1 MIDYTYKD
9 LFMDDSTSKQL
20 IIEFDN
26 TVITNDDLF
35 NQTMTLEESLCSE
48 DELRFGSCESSVLK
62 FKVANIVEPMINK
75 WLSVKMV
82 LNNHTV
88 EPFVIGRYKVAED
101 KLTAD
106 RQWRE
111 ITAYDAMYDIINA
124 DSSEIAA
131 WYNSVFPD
139 SNQSI
144 PLEQFRNSF
153 MFLFN
158 LEQVVPKGGLVNDRI
173 NIGKTIQP
181 EQISGKD
188 IITAIC
194 EINGCFGHIG
204 RDGKI
209 HYIYLPQAI
218 QGLYPANNLFL
229 DHAPDYL
236 PYQQRTGHLY
246 PQDPKSTRI
255 GADGT
260 WISCNY
266 EDYLCKTIDK
276 LQIRQEEND
285 IGAIVGRTGDNC
297 YIIEDNFLVYGK
309 GNDEL
314 HEIANRIFN
323 KITDVVY
330 RPFNADVKGNPCFE
344 VGDPI
349 RITTKYELIESCILQ
364 RTLKGIQALRD
375 NYVSDGVET
384 YSEQVN
390 GVHKSIIQL
399 KGKTNVITRTVEENR
414 QEMLDIE
421 AGLSFTIVETAK
433 GLQADIEAEKQRA
446 EGEESKLSTKIELTA
461 EGLKADITKETE
473 RAEGEEEKLSNSIK
487 VTAEGLQANID
498 KEVKRAEGVEESLSN
513 SIEITVKKLE
523 AQINEKVQYY
533 DTKSYQIDYRYFKEP
548 DIEPEIGKYWLDT
561 SNGNLYIGAIVP
573 SKWNYLGK
581 FHSNVYVTG
590 DLAGQHRWFFV
601 GEGTTIYRKY
611 GNKPGYNMAKNGG
624 FNEIPPGDDNFPINS
639 WWMDIHP
646 ISTNEIT
653 LEQYLNDLEVSN
665 TDDYMDLYE
674 KVGNLHKEWK
684 FVETLEKKTLS
695 DLGSSY
701 TQIAGSIVL
710 KANSAGD
717 IVSVALTADPSTG
730 TVFKVKADNITLTAE
745 EVINLLSNGDINLT
759 GKNIKITSTNFK
771 VDKNGNMTANNAKF
785 NNVECKNI
793 TAFSIDSDSLDALKE
808 FSTAVNDSESM
819 RLAKQAIAA
828 AQAAAA
834 AAAQAAEQAQS
845 AANVAN
851 TTVDNLVNKV
861 IPDINNAIQ
870 NVSNRVTALGG

>member
-1 MIDYTYKD
+1 MFITIDYEYANLFLKD
-9 LFMDDSTSKQL
+9 KADKEL
-20 IIEFDN
+20 IIAS
-26 TVITNDDLF
+26 DDGLINIGGEELHQQQF
-35 NQTMTLEESLCSE
+35 ELSESLCSE
-48 DELRFGSCESSVLK
+48 NELRFGSCETSMIK
-62 FKVANIVEPMINK
+62 FTVNNVFADMTGK
-75 WLSVKMV
+75 WITVKMII
-82 LNNHTV
+82 
-88 EPFVIGRYKVAED
+88 EGRADKPFQIGRYKVFSDTA
-101 KLTAD
+101 TAD
-106 RQWRE
+106 RTKRDV
-111 ITAYDAMYDIINA
+111 IAYDVMYDIINA
-124 DSSEIAA
+124 DMAA

-139 SNQSI
+139 SSQSI

-153 MFLFN
+153 MFFFN
-158 LEQVVPKGGLVNDRI
+158 LEQVLPEGGLINDRI

-204 RDGKI
+204 RDGKF
-209 HYIYLPQAI
+209 HYIYLSQAI
-218 QGLYPANNLFL
+218 QGLYPANDLYP

-236 PYQQRTGHLY
+236 PWQQRTENLY
-246 PQDPKSTRI
+246 PQDPKSTRV

-260 WISCNY
+260 YIECKC
-266 EDYLCKTIDK
+266 EKYLCKTIDK
-276 LQIRQEEND
+276 LQVRQEEND

-297 YIIEDNFLVYGK
+297 YVIEDNFLVYGK

-344 VGDPI
+344 VGDPV
-349 RITTKYELIESCILQ
+349 RITTKYELIESYILQ

-399 KGKTNVITRTVEENR
+399 KGKTNTITRTVEENR
-414 QEMLDIE
+414 LEMLDIE

-433 GLQADIEAEKQRA
+433 GLQANIEAEKQRA
-446 EGEESKLSTKIELTA
+446 EGEESKLSTQIELTA

-487 VTAEGLQANID
+487 VTAKGLQANID
-498 KEVKRAEGVEESLSN
+498 AETKRAEGVEESLSS
-513 SIEITVKKLE
+513 SIEITAKKLE
-523 AQINEKVQYY
+523 AEINEKVQYY
-533 DTKSYQIDYRYFKEP
+533 DTKNYQIDYRYFKEP

-601 GEGTTIYRKY
+601 GDGTTIYRKY

-624 FNEIPPGDDNFPINS
+624 FNETPPEDDNFPLNS

-653 LEQYLNDLEVSN
+653 LEQYLNNLEVSN

-674 KVGNLHKEWK
+674 KAGNLHKEWK
-684 FVETLEKKTLS
+684 FVETLQKKTLS

-710 KANSAGD
+710 KVNSNGD
-717 IVSVALTADPSTG
+717 IAQVALTADPETG
-730 TVFKVKADNITLTAE
+730 TIFKVKADNITLTAE
-745 EVINLLSNGDINLT
+745 EIINLMSNGDLNL
-759 GKNIKITSTNFK
+759 GAKNLKITSDNFNLTPK
-771 VDKNGNMTANNAKF
+771 GNLTANNAKF

-793 TAFSIDSDSLDALKE
+793 KAFSIDSDSLEALKE
-808 FSTAVNDSESM
+808 FSTAVDDSESM
-819 RLAKQAIAA
+819 RLAQQAIST
-828 AQAAAA
+828 
-834 AAAQAAEQAQS
+834 AQS
-845 AANVAN
+845 AASAAQSAASTAN
-851 TTVDNLVNKV
+851 TTANNLRDTI
-861 IPDINNAIQ
+861 IPDILATMEQLNARI
-870 NVSNRVTALGG
+870 VALENK

>member
-1 MIDYTYKD
+1 MIDYTYFD
-9 LFMDDSTSKQL
+9 LFQQDSVDKQL
-20 IIEFDN
+20 IIQFDN
-26 TVITNDDLF
+26 TIITNEDLF
-35 NQTMTLEESLCSE
+35 NQSLILEESLCSE
-48 DELRFGSCESSVLK
+48 EELRFGSCEASVLK
-62 FKVANIVEPMINK
+62 FKVANIVAPMINK

-82 LNNHTV
+82 LNNHAE
-88 EPFVIGRYKVAED
+88 EPFIIGRYKVAED

-106 RQWRE
+106 KQWRE

-124 DSSEIAA
+124 DMAA
-131 WYNSVFPD
+131 WYNAVFPD
-139 SNQSI
+139 SSQSI

-153 MFLFN
+153 MFFFN
-158 LEQVVPKGGLVNDRI
+158 LEQVVPKGGLVNDTI
-173 NIGKTIQP
+173 NIEKTIQP

-204 RDGKI
+204 RDGKF

-218 QGLYPANNLFL
+218 QGLYPANNLYP

-236 PYQQRTGHLY
+236 PWQQRTGHLY

-260 WISCNY
+260 YIECKY

-344 VGDPI
+344 VGDPV
-349 RITTKYELIESCILQ
+349 RITTKYELIESYILQ

-384 YSEQVN
+384 YSEHVN

-399 KGKTNVITRTVEENR
+399 KGKTNTITRTVEENR

-433 GLQADIEAEKQRA
+433 GLQANIEAEKQRA
-446 EGEESKLSTKIELTA
+446 EG
-461 EGLKADITKETE
+461 
-473 RAEGEEEKLSNSIK
+473 
-487 VTAEGLQANID
+487 
-498 KEVKRAEGVEESLSN
+498 VEESLSS
-513 SIEITVKKLE
+513 SIKITAKKLE
-523 AQINEKVQYY
+523 AEINEKVQYY
-533 DTKSYQIDYRYFKEP
+533 DTKNYQIDYRYFKEP

-601 GEGTTIYRKY
+601 GDGTTIYRKY

-624 FNEIPPGDDNFPINS
+624 FNETPPEDDNFPLNS

-684 FVETLEKKTLS
+684 FVETLQKKTLS

-710 KANSAGD
+710 KVNSNGD
-717 IVSVALTADPSTG
+717 IAQVALTADPETG
-730 TVFKVKADNITLTAE
+730 TIFKVKADNITLTAE
-745 EVINLLSNGDINLT
+745 EIINLMSNGDLNL
-759 GKNIKITSTNFK
+759 GAKNLKITSDNFNLTPK
-771 VDKNGNMTANNAKF
+771 GNLTANNAKF
-785 NNVECKNI
+785 NNVKCKNI
-793 TAFSIDSDSLDALKE
+793 KAFSIDSDSLEALKE
-808 FSTAVNDSESM
+808 FSTAVDDSESM
-819 RLAKQAIAA
+819 RLAQQAIST
-828 AQAAAA
+828 
-834 AAAQAAEQAQS
+834 AQS
-845 AANVAN
+845 AASAAQSAASTAN
-851 TTVDNLVNKV
+851 TTANNLRDTI
-861 IPDINNAIQ
+861 IPDILAAMEQLNARI
-870 NVSNRVTALGG
+870 VALESK

>member
-1 MIDYTYKD
+1 
-9 LFMDDSTSKQL
+9 MDDSTSKQL

-26 TVITNDDLF
+26 TIITNEDLF
-35 NQTMTLEESLCSE
+35 NQSLILEESLCSE
-48 DELRFGSCESSVLK
+48 EELRFGSCEASVLK
-62 FKVANIVEPMINK
+62 FKVANIVAPMINK

-82 LNNHTV
+82 LNNHAE
-88 EPFVIGRYKVAED
+88 EPFIIGRYKVAED

-106 RQWRE
+106 KQWRE

-124 DSSEIAA
+124 DMAA

-139 SNQSI
+139 SSQSI

-153 MFLFN
+153 MFFFN

-173 NIGKTIQP
+173 NIEKTIQP

-204 RDGKI
+204 RDGKF

-218 QGLYPANNLFL
+218 QGLYPANDLYP

-236 PYQQRTGHLY
+236 PWQQRTGHLY

-260 WISCNY
+260 YIECKY

-276 LQIRQEEND
+276 LQVRQEEND

-297 YIIEDNFLVYGK
+297 YVIEDNFLVYGK

-344 VGDPI
+344 VGDPV
-349 RITTKYELIESCILQ
+349 RITTKYELIESYILQ

-399 KGKTNVITRTVEENR
+399 KGKTNTITRTVEENR
-414 QEMLDIE
+414 LEMLDIE

-433 GLQADIEAEKQRA
+433 GLQANIEAEKQRA
-446 EGEESKLSTKIELTA
+446 EGEETKLSTQIELTA
-461 EGLKADITKETE
+461 EGLKADIKAEQQ
-473 RAEGEEEKLSNSIK
+473 RAEGEEAKLSNSIK

-498 KEVKRAEGVEESLSN
+498 KEVIRAGKAEEQLSTDLRLTATGLQLN
-513 SIEITVKKLE
+513 IDAETRRAGEAETKLG
-523 AQINEKVQYY
+523 
-533 DTKSYQIDYRYFKEP
+533 T
-548 DIEPEIGKYWLDT
+548 DIK
-561 SNGNLYIGAIVP
+561 A
-573 SKWNYLGK
+573 
-581 FHSNVYVTG
+581 
-590 DLAGQHRWFFV
+590 LAG
-601 GEGTTIYRKY
+601 K
-611 GNKPGYNMAKNGG
+611 
-624 FNEIPPGDDNFPINS
+624 
-639 WWMDIHP
+639 
-646 ISTNEIT
+646 
-653 LEQYLNDLEVSN
+653 
-665 TDDYMDLYE
+665 
-674 KVGNLHKEWK
+674 
-684 FVETLEKKTLS
+684 
-695 DLGSSY
+695 
-701 TQIAGSIVL
+701 IVL
-710 KANSAGD
+710 KVNANGEM
-717 IVSVALTADPSTG
+717 ALVELSADPENG
-730 TVFKVKADNITLTAE
+730 TAFKVKAKNISLTAA
-745 EVINLLSNGDINLT
+745 EVINLMSNGDINLT
-759 GKNIKITSTNFK
+759 GKNIKISSTNFK
-771 VDKNGNMTANNAKF
+771 VDKDGNVT
-785 NNVECKNI
+785 CRNI
-793 TAFSIDSDSLDALKE
+793 KCENIKAFSISTEAKGDFNSEVSDSEA
-808 FSTAVNDSESM
+808 M
-819 RLAKQAIAA
+819 RLAREAIAA
-828 AQAAAA
+828 AQAAAD
-834 AAAQAAEQAQS
+834 AAAQAAAQAQS

-851 TTVDNLVNKV
+851 TTVNNLVNTV
-861 IPDINNAIQ
+861 IPDINSAIQ

>member
-1 MIDYTYKD
+1 MIDYTYNN

-26 TVITNDDLF
+26 TIITNEDLF
-35 NQTMTLEESLCSE
+35 NQSLILEESLCSE
-48 DELRFGSCESSVLK
+48 EELRFGSCEASVLK
-62 FKVANIVEPMINK
+62 FKVANIVAPMINK

-82 LNNHTV
+82 LNNHAE
-88 EPFVIGRYKVAED
+88 EPFIIGRYKVAED

-106 RQWRE
+106 KQWRE

-124 DSSEIAA
+124 DMAA

-139 SNQSI
+139 SSQSI

-153 MFLFN
+153 MFFFN

-173 NIGKTIQP
+173 NIEKTIQP

-204 RDGKI
+204 RDGKF

-218 QGLYPANNLFL
+218 QGLYPANDLYP

-236 PYQQRTGHLY
+236 PWQQRTGHLY

-260 WISCNY
+260 YIECKY

-276 LQIRQEEND
+276 LQVRQEEND

-297 YIIEDNFLVYGK
+297 YVIEDNFLVYGK

-344 VGDPI
+344 VGDPV
-349 RITTKYELIESCILQ
+349 RITTKYELIESYILQ

-399 KGKTNVITRTVEENR
+399 KGKTNTITRTVEENR
-414 QEMLDIE
+414 LEMLDIE

-433 GLQADIEAEKQRA
+433 GLQANIEAEKQRA
-446 EGEESKLSTKIELTA
+446 EGEETKLSTQIELTA
-461 EGLKADITKETE
+461 EGLKADIKAEQQ
-473 RAEGEEEKLSNSIK
+473 RAEGEEAKLSNSIK

-498 KEVKRAEGVEESLSN
+498 KEVIRAGKAEEQLSTDLRLTATGLQLN
-513 SIEITVKKLE
+513 IDAETRRAGEAETKLG
-523 AQINEKVQYY
+523 
-533 DTKSYQIDYRYFKEP
+533 T
-548 DIEPEIGKYWLDT
+548 DIK
-561 SNGNLYIGAIVP
+561 A
-573 SKWNYLGK
+573 
-581 FHSNVYVTG
+581 
-590 DLAGQHRWFFV
+590 LAG
-601 GEGTTIYRKY
+601 K
-611 GNKPGYNMAKNGG
+611 
-624 FNEIPPGDDNFPINS
+624 
-639 WWMDIHP
+639 
-646 ISTNEIT
+646 
-653 LEQYLNDLEVSN
+653 
-665 TDDYMDLYE
+665 
-674 KVGNLHKEWK
+674 
-684 FVETLEKKTLS
+684 
-695 DLGSSY
+695 
-701 TQIAGSIVL
+701 IVL
-710 KANSAGD
+710 KVNANGEM
-717 IVSVALTADPSTG
+717 ALVELSADPENG
-730 TVFKVKADNITLTAE
+730 TAFKVKAKNISLTAA
-745 EVINLLSNGDINLT
+745 EVINLMSNGDINLT
-759 GKNIKITSTNFK
+759 GKNIKISSTNFK
-771 VDKNGNMTANNAKF
+771 VDKDGNVT
-785 NNVECKNI
+785 CRNI
-793 TAFSIDSDSLDALKE
+793 KCENIKAFSISTEAKGDFNSEVSDSEA
-808 FSTAVNDSESM
+808 M
-819 RLAKQAIAA
+819 RLAREAIAA
-828 AQAAAA
+828 AQAAAD
-834 AAAQAAEQAQS
+834 AAAQAAAQAQS

-851 TTVDNLVNKV
+851 TTVNNLVNTV
-861 IPDINNAIQ
+861 IPDINSAIQ

>member
-1 MIDYTYKD
+1 MN
-9 LFMDDSTSKQL
+9 DSTSKQL

-26 TVITNDDLF
+26 TVITNEDLF
-35 NQTMTLEESLCSE
+35 DQTMTLEESLCSE
-48 DELRFGSCESSVLK
+48 EELRFGACEASVLK
-62 FKVANIVEPMINK
+62 FKAANIVAPMINK

-82 LNNHTV
+82 LNNHAE
-88 EPFVIGRYKVAED
+88 EPFIIGRYKVAED

-106 RQWRE
+106 KQWRE

-124 DSSEIAA
+124 DMAA

-139 SNQSI
+139 SSQSI

-153 MFLFN
+153 MFFFN

-173 NIGKTIQP
+173 NIEKTIQP

-204 RDGKI
+204 RDGKF

-218 QGLYPANNLFL
+218 QGLYPANDLYP

-236 PYQQRTGHLY
+236 PWQQRTGHLY

-260 WISCNY
+260 YIECKY

-276 LQIRQEEND
+276 LQVRQEEND

-297 YIIEDNFLVYGK
+297 YVIEDNFLVYGK

-344 VGDPI
+344 VGDPV
-349 RITTKYELIESCILQ
+349 RITTKYELIESYILQ

-399 KGKTNVITRTVEENR
+399 KGKTNTITRTVEENR
-414 QEMLDIE
+414 LEMLDIE

-433 GLQADIEAEKQRA
+433 GLQANIDAEKQRA
-446 EGEESKLSTKIELTA
+446 EGEETKLSTKIELTA

-498 KEVKRAEGVEESLSN
+498 AETKRAGDAEEQLSTDLSLTATGLQLN
-513 SIEITVKKLE
+513 IDAETKRAGE
-523 AQINEKVQYY
+523 AEKSLG
-533 DTKSYQIDYRYFKEP
+533 T
-548 DIEPEIGKYWLDT
+548 DIE
-561 SNGNLYIGAIVP
+561 A
-573 SKWNYLGK
+573 
-581 FHSNVYVTG
+581 
-590 DLAGQHRWFFV
+590 LAG
-601 GEGTTIYRKY
+601 K
-611 GNKPGYNMAKNGG
+611 
-624 FNEIPPGDDNFPINS
+624 
-639 WWMDIHP
+639 
-646 ISTNEIT
+646 
-653 LEQYLNDLEVSN
+653 
-665 TDDYMDLYE
+665 
-674 KVGNLHKEWK
+674 
-684 FVETLEKKTLS
+684 
-695 DLGSSY
+695 
-701 TQIAGSIVL
+701 IVL
-710 KANSAGD
+710 KVKANGEM
-717 IVSVALTADPSTG
+717 ALVELSADPEEG
-730 TVFKVKADNITLTAE
+730 TAFKVKAKNISLTAA

-759 GKNIKITSTNFK
+759 GKNIKISSTNFK
-771 VDKNGNMTANNAKF
+771 VDKDGNVT
-785 NNVECKNI
+785 CRNI
-793 TAFSIDSDSLDALKE
+793 KCENIKAFSISTEAKSDFNNEVSDSEA
-808 FSTAVNDSESM
+808 M
-819 RLAKQAIAA
+819 RLAREAIAA
-828 AQAAAA
+828 AQAAAD
-834 AAAQAAEQAQS
+834 AAAQAAAQAQS

-851 TTVDNLVNKV
+851 TTVNNLVNTV

>member
-1 MIDYTYKD
+1 MIDYTYNN
-9 LFMDDSTSKQL
+9 LFMNDSTSKQL

-26 TVITNDDLF
+26 TVITNEDLF
-35 NQTMTLEESLCSE
+35 DQTMTLEESLCSE
-48 DELRFGSCESSVLK
+48 EELRFGACEASVLK
-62 FKVANIVEPMINK
+62 FKAANIVAPMINK

-82 LNNHTV
+82 LNNHAE
-88 EPFVIGRYKVAED
+88 EPFIIGRYKVAED

-106 RQWRE
+106 KQWRE

-124 DSSEIAA
+124 DMAA

-139 SNQSI
+139 SSQSI

-153 MFLFN
+153 MFFFN

-173 NIGKTIQP
+173 NIEKTIQP

-204 RDGKI
+204 RDGKF

-218 QGLYPANNLFL
+218 QGLYPANDLYP

-236 PYQQRTGHLY
+236 PWQQRTGHLY

-260 WISCNY
+260 YIECKY

-276 LQIRQEEND
+276 LQVRQEEND

-297 YIIEDNFLVYGK
+297 YVIEDNFLVYGK

-344 VGDPI
+344 VGDPV
-349 RITTKYELIESCILQ
+349 RITTKYELIESYILQ

-399 KGKTNVITRTVEENR
+399 KGKTNTITRTVEENR
-414 QEMLDIE
+414 LEMLDIE

-433 GLQADIEAEKQRA
+433 GLQANIDAEKQRA
-446 EGEESKLSTKIELTA
+446 EGEETKLSTKIELTA

-498 KEVKRAEGVEESLSN
+498 AETKRAGDAEEQLSTDLSLTATGLQLN
-513 SIEITVKKLE
+513 IDAETKRAGE
-523 AQINEKVQYY
+523 AEKSLG
-533 DTKSYQIDYRYFKEP
+533 T
-548 DIEPEIGKYWLDT
+548 DIE
-561 SNGNLYIGAIVP
+561 A
-573 SKWNYLGK
+573 
-581 FHSNVYVTG
+581 
-590 DLAGQHRWFFV
+590 LAG
-601 GEGTTIYRKY
+601 K
-611 GNKPGYNMAKNGG
+611 
-624 FNEIPPGDDNFPINS
+624 
-639 WWMDIHP
+639 
-646 ISTNEIT
+646 
-653 LEQYLNDLEVSN
+653 
-665 TDDYMDLYE
+665 
-674 KVGNLHKEWK
+674 
-684 FVETLEKKTLS
+684 
-695 DLGSSY
+695 
-701 TQIAGSIVL
+701 IVL
-710 KANSAGD
+710 KVKANGEM
-717 IVSVALTADPSTG
+717 ALVELSADPEEG
-730 TVFKVKADNITLTAE
+730 TAFKVKAKNISLTAA

-759 GKNIKITSTNFK
+759 GKNIKISSTNFK
-771 VDKNGNMTANNAKF
+771 VDKDGNVT
-785 NNVECKNI
+785 CRNI
-793 TAFSIDSDSLDALKE
+793 KCENIKAFSISTEAKSDFNNEVSDSEA
-808 FSTAVNDSESM
+808 M
-819 RLAKQAIAA
+819 RLAREAIAA
-828 AQAAAA
+828 AQAAAD
-834 AAAQAAEQAQS
+834 AAAQAAAQAQS

-851 TTVDNLVNKV
+851 TTVNNLVNTV

>member
-1 MIDYTYKD
+1 MIDYTYNN
-9 LFMDDSTSKQL
+9 LFMNDSTSKQL

-26 TVITNDDLF
+26 TVITNEDLF
-35 NQTMTLEESLCSE
+35 DQTMTLEESLCSE
-48 DELRFGSCESSVLK
+48 EELRFGACEASVLK
-62 FKVANIVEPMINK
+62 FKVANIVAPMINK

-82 LNNHTV
+82 LNNHAE
-88 EPFVIGRYKVAED
+88 EPFIIGRYKVAED

-106 RQWRE
+106 KQWRE

-124 DSSEIAA
+124 DMAA

-139 SNQSI
+139 SSQSI

-153 MFLFN
+153 MFFFN
-158 LEQVVPKGGLVNDRI
+158 LEQVLPEGGLVNDRI

-188 IITAIC
+188 IITAIS

-204 RDGKI
+204 RDGKF
-209 HYIYLPQAI
+209 HYIYLPQAM
-218 QGLYPANNLFL
+218 QGLYPANDLYP

-236 PYQQRTGHLY
+236 PWQQRTGHLY

-260 WISCNY
+260 YIECKY

-344 VGDPI
+344 VGDPV
-349 RITTKYELIESCILQ
+349 RITTKYELIESYILQ

-390 GVHKSIIQL
+390 GVHKSIMQL
-399 KGKTNVITRTVEENR
+399 KGKTNTITRTVEENR
-414 QEMLDIE
+414 LEMLDIE

-433 GLQADIEAEKQRA
+433 GLQADIKAEQQRA
-446 EGEESKLSTKIELTA
+446 EGEEA
-461 EGLKADITKETE
+461 
-473 RAEGEEEKLSNSIK
+473 KLSNSIK

-498 KEVKRAEGVEESLSN
+498 KEVIRAGKAEEQLSTDLRLTATGLQLN
-513 SIEITVKKLE
+513 IDAETRRAGEAETKLG
-523 AQINEKVQYY
+523 
-533 DTKSYQIDYRYFKEP
+533 T
-548 DIEPEIGKYWLDT
+548 DIE
-561 SNGNLYIGAIVP
+561 A
-573 SKWNYLGK
+573 
-581 FHSNVYVTG
+581 
-590 DLAGQHRWFFV
+590 LAG
-601 GEGTTIYRKY
+601 K
-611 GNKPGYNMAKNGG
+611 
-624 FNEIPPGDDNFPINS
+624 
-639 WWMDIHP
+639 
-646 ISTNEIT
+646 
-653 LEQYLNDLEVSN
+653 
-665 TDDYMDLYE
+665 
-674 KVGNLHKEWK
+674 
-684 FVETLEKKTLS
+684 
-695 DLGSSY
+695 
-701 TQIAGSIVL
+701 IVL
-710 KANSAGD
+710 KVNANGEM
-717 IVSVALTADPSTG
+717 ALVELSADPKNG
-730 TVFKVKADNITLTAE
+730 TAFKVKAKNISLTAV
-745 EVINLLSNGDINLT
+745 EVINLMSNGDINLT

-771 VDKNGNMTANNAKF
+771 VDKDGNVT
-785 NNVECKNI
+785 CKNI
-793 TAFSIDSDSLDALKE
+793 RCENIKAFSISAEAKGDFNSEVSDSEA
-808 FSTAVNDSESM
+808 M
-819 RLAKQAIAA
+819 RLAREAIAA
-828 AQAAAA
+828 AQAAAD
-834 AAAQAAEQAQS
+834 AAAQAAAQAQS

-851 TTVDNLVNKV
+851 TTVNNLVSTV
-861 IPDINNAIQ
+861 IPDINSAIQ

>member
-1 MIDYTYKD
+1 MIDYTYNN

-26 TVITNDDLF
+26 TIITNEDLF
-35 NQTMTLEESLCSE
+35 NQSLILEESLCSE
-48 DELRFGSCESSVLK
+48 EELRFGSCEASVLK
-62 FKVANIVEPMINK
+62 FKVANIVAPMINK

-82 LNNHTV
+82 LNNHAE
-88 EPFVIGRYKVAED
+88 EPFIIGRYKVAED

-106 RQWRE
+106 KQWRE

-124 DSSEIAA
+124 DMAA

-139 SNQSI
+139 SSQSI

-153 MFLFN
+153 MFFFN

-173 NIGKTIQP
+173 NIEKTIQP

-204 RDGKI
+204 RDGKF

-218 QGLYPANNLFL
+218 QGLYPANDLYP

-236 PYQQRTGHLY
+236 PWQQRTGHLY

-260 WISCNY
+260 YIECKY

-276 LQIRQEEND
+276 LQVRQEEND

-297 YIIEDNFLVYGK
+297 YVIEDNFLVYGK

-344 VGDPI
+344 VGDPV
-349 RITTKYELIESCILQ
+349 RITTKYELIESYILQ

-399 KGKTNVITRTVEENR
+399 KGKTNTITRTVEENR
-414 QEMLDIE
+414 LEMLDIE

-433 GLQADIEAEKQRA
+433 GLQANIEAEKQRA
-446 EGEESKLSTKIELTA
+446 EGEETKLSTQIELTA
-461 EGLKADITKETE
+461 EGLKADIKAEQQ
-473 RAEGEEEKLSNSIK
+473 RAEGEEAKLSNSIK

-498 KEVKRAEGVEESLSN
+498 KEVIRAGKAEEQLSTDLRLTATGLQLN
-513 SIEITVKKLE
+513 IDAETRRAGEAETKLG
-523 AQINEKVQYY
+523 
-533 DTKSYQIDYRYFKEP
+533 T
-548 DIEPEIGKYWLDT
+548 DIK
-561 SNGNLYIGAIVP
+561 A
-573 SKWNYLGK
+573 
-581 FHSNVYVTG
+581 
-590 DLAGQHRWFFV
+590 LAG
-601 GEGTTIYRKY
+601 K
-611 GNKPGYNMAKNGG
+611 
-624 FNEIPPGDDNFPINS
+624 
-639 WWMDIHP
+639 
-646 ISTNEIT
+646 
-653 LEQYLNDLEVSN
+653 
-665 TDDYMDLYE
+665 
-674 KVGNLHKEWK
+674 
-684 FVETLEKKTLS
+684 
-695 DLGSSY
+695 
-701 TQIAGSIVL
+701 IVL
-710 KANSAGD
+710 KVNANGKM
-717 IVSVALTADPSTG
+717 ALVELSADPENG
-730 TVFKVKADNITLTAE
+730 TAFKVKAKNISLTAA
-745 EVINLLSNGDINLT
+745 EVINLMSNGDINLT
-759 GKNIKITSTNFK
+759 GKNIKISSTNFK
-771 VDKNGNMTANNAKF
+771 VDKDGNVT
-785 NNVECKNI
+785 CRNI
-793 TAFSIDSDSLDALKE
+793 KCENIKAFSISTEAKGDFNSEVSDSEA
-808 FSTAVNDSESM
+808 M
-819 RLAKQAIAA
+819 RLAREAIAA
-828 AQAAAA
+828 AQAAAD
-834 AAAQAAEQAQS
+834 AAAQAAAQAQS

-851 TTVDNLVNKV
+851 TTVNNLVNTV
-861 IPDINNAIQ
+861 IPDINSAIQ

>member
-1 MIDYTYKD
+1 
-9 LFMDDSTSKQL
+9 MDDSTSKQL

-26 TVITNDDLF
+26 TIITNEDLF
-35 NQTMTLEESLCSE
+35 NQSLILEESLCSE
-48 DELRFGSCESSVLK
+48 EELRFGSCEASVLK
-62 FKVANIVEPMINK
+62 FKVANIVAPMINK

-82 LNNHTV
+82 LNNHAE
-88 EPFVIGRYKVAED
+88 EPFIIGRYKVAED

-106 RQWRE
+106 KQWRE

-124 DSSEIAA
+124 DMAA

-139 SNQSI
+139 SSQSI

-153 MFLFN
+153 MFFFN

-173 NIGKTIQP
+173 NIEKTIQP

-204 RDGKI
+204 RDGKF

-218 QGLYPANNLFL
+218 QGLYPANDLYP

-236 PYQQRTGHLY
+236 PWQQRTGHLY

-260 WISCNY
+260 YIECKY

-276 LQIRQEEND
+276 LQVRQEEND

-297 YIIEDNFLVYGK
+297 YVIEDNFLVYGK

-344 VGDPI
+344 VGDPV
-349 RITTKYELIESCILQ
+349 RITTKYELIESYILQ

-399 KGKTNVITRTVEENR
+399 KGKTNTITRTVEENR
-414 QEMLDIE
+414 LEMLDIE

-433 GLQADIEAEKQRA
+433 GLQANIEAEKQRA
-446 EGEESKLSTKIELTA
+446 EGEET
-461 EGLKADITKETE
+461 
-473 RAEGEEEKLSNSIK
+473 KLSNSIK

-498 KEVKRAEGVEESLSN
+498 KEVIRAGKAEEQLSTDLRLTATGLQLN
-513 SIEITVKKLE
+513 IDAETRRAGEAETKLG
-523 AQINEKVQYY
+523 
-533 DTKSYQIDYRYFKEP
+533 T
-548 DIEPEIGKYWLDT
+548 DIK
-561 SNGNLYIGAIVP
+561 A
-573 SKWNYLGK
+573 
-581 FHSNVYVTG
+581 
-590 DLAGQHRWFFV
+590 LAG
-601 GEGTTIYRKY
+601 K
-611 GNKPGYNMAKNGG
+611 
-624 FNEIPPGDDNFPINS
+624 
-639 WWMDIHP
+639 
-646 ISTNEIT
+646 
-653 LEQYLNDLEVSN
+653 
-665 TDDYMDLYE
+665 
-674 KVGNLHKEWK
+674 
-684 FVETLEKKTLS
+684 
-695 DLGSSY
+695 
-701 TQIAGSIVL
+701 IVL
-710 KANSAGD
+710 KVNANGKM
-717 IVSVALTADPSTG
+717 ALVELSADPENG
-730 TVFKVKADNITLTAE
+730 TAFKVKAKNISLTAA
-745 EVINLLSNGDINLT
+745 EVINLMSNGDINLT
-759 GKNIKITSTNFK
+759 GKNIKISSTNFK
-771 VDKNGNMTANNAKF
+771 VDKDGNVT
-785 NNVECKNI
+785 CRNI
-793 TAFSIDSDSLDALKE
+793 KCENIKAFSISTEAKGDFNSEVSDSEA
-808 FSTAVNDSESM
+808 M
-819 RLAKQAIAA
+819 RLAREAIAA
-828 AQAAAA
+828 AQAAAD
-834 AAAQAAEQAQS
+834 AAAQAAAQAQS

-851 TTVDNLVNKV
+851 TTVNNLVNTV
-861 IPDINNAIQ
+861 IPDINSAIQ
-870 NVSNRVTALGG
+870 NVSNRITALGG

>member
-1 MIDYTYKD
+1 
-9 LFMDDSTSKQL
+9 MDDSTSKQL

-26 TVITNDDLF
+26 TIITNEDLF
-35 NQTMTLEESLCSE
+35 NQSLILEESLCSE
-48 DELRFGSCESSVLK
+48 EELRFGSCEASVLK
-62 FKVANIVEPMINK
+62 FKVANIVAPMINK

-82 LNNHTV
+82 LNNHAE
-88 EPFVIGRYKVAED
+88 EPFIIGRYKVAED

-106 RQWRE
+106 KQWRE

-124 DSSEIAA
+124 DMAA

-139 SNQSI
+139 SSQSI

-153 MFLFN
+153 MFFFN

-173 NIGKTIQP
+173 NIEKTIQP

-204 RDGKI
+204 RDGKF

-218 QGLYPANNLFL
+218 QGLYPANDLYP

-236 PYQQRTGHLY
+236 PWQQRTGHLY

-260 WISCNY
+260 YIECKY

-276 LQIRQEEND
+276 LQVRQEEND

-297 YIIEDNFLVYGK
+297 YVIEDNFLVYGK

-344 VGDPI
+344 VGDPV
-349 RITTKYELIESCILQ
+349 RITTKYELIESYILQ

-399 KGKTNVITRTVEENR
+399 KGKTNTITRTVEENR
-414 QEMLDIE
+414 LEMLDIE

-433 GLQADIEAEKQRA
+433 GLQANIEAEKQRA
-446 EGEESKLSTKIELTA
+446 EGEET
-461 EGLKADITKETE
+461 
-473 RAEGEEEKLSNSIK
+473 KLSNSIK

-498 KEVKRAEGVEESLSN
+498 KEVIRAGKAEEQLSTDLRLTATGLQLN
-513 SIEITVKKLE
+513 IDAETRRAGEAETKLG
-523 AQINEKVQYY
+523 
-533 DTKSYQIDYRYFKEP
+533 T
-548 DIEPEIGKYWLDT
+548 DIK
-561 SNGNLYIGAIVP
+561 A
-573 SKWNYLGK
+573 
-581 FHSNVYVTG
+581 
-590 DLAGQHRWFFV
+590 LAG
-601 GEGTTIYRKY
+601 K
-611 GNKPGYNMAKNGG
+611 
-624 FNEIPPGDDNFPINS
+624 
-639 WWMDIHP
+639 
-646 ISTNEIT
+646 
-653 LEQYLNDLEVSN
+653 
-665 TDDYMDLYE
+665 
-674 KVGNLHKEWK
+674 
-684 FVETLEKKTLS
+684 
-695 DLGSSY
+695 
-701 TQIAGSIVL
+701 IVL
-710 KANSAGD
+710 KVNANGEM
-717 IVSVALTADPSTG
+717 ALVELSADPENG
-730 TVFKVKADNITLTAE
+730 TAFKVKAKNISLTAA
-745 EVINLLSNGDINLT
+745 EVINLMSNGDINLT
-759 GKNIKITSTNFK
+759 GKNIKISSTNFK
-771 VDKNGNMTANNAKF
+771 VDKDGNVT
-785 NNVECKNI
+785 CRNI
-793 TAFSIDSDSLDALKE
+793 KCENIKAFSISTEAKGDFNSEVSDSEA
-808 FSTAVNDSESM
+808 M
-819 RLAKQAIAA
+819 RLAREAIAA
-828 AQAAAA
+828 AQAAAD
-834 AAAQAAEQAQS
+834 AAAQAAAQAQS

-851 TTVDNLVNKV
+851 TTVNNLVNTV
-861 IPDINNAIQ
+861 IPDINSAIQ

>member
-1 MIDYTYKD
+1 MIDYTYFD
-9 LFMDDSTSKQL
+9 LFQQDSVDKQL
-20 IIEFDN
+20 IIQFDN
-26 TVITNDDLF
+26 TIITNEDLF
-35 NQTMTLEESLCSE
+35 NQSLILEESLCSE
-48 DELRFGSCESSVLK
+48 EELRFGSCEASVLK
-62 FKVANIVEPMINK
+62 FKVANIVAPMINK

-82 LNNHTV
+82 LNNHAE
-88 EPFVIGRYKVAED
+88 EPFIIGRYKVAED

-106 RQWRE
+106 KQWRE

-124 DSSEIAA
+124 DMAA
-131 WYNSVFPD
+131 WYNAVFPD
-139 SNQSI
+139 SSQSI

-153 MFLFN
+153 MFFFN
-158 LEQVVPKGGLVNDRI
+158 LEQVVPKGGLVNDTI
-173 NIGKTIQP
+173 NIEKTIQP

-204 RDGKI
+204 RDGKF

-218 QGLYPANNLFL
+218 QGLYPANNLYP

-236 PYQQRTGHLY
+236 PWQQRTGHLY

-260 WISCNY
+260 YIECKY

-344 VGDPI
+344 VGDPV
-349 RITTKYELIESCILQ
+349 RITTKYELIESYILQ

-384 YSEQVN
+384 YSEHVN

-399 KGKTNVITRTVEENR
+399 KGKTNTITRTVEENR

-433 GLQADIEAEKQRA
+433 GLQANIEAEKQRA

-473 RAEGEEEKLSNSIK
+473 RAEGEEQKLSNSIK
-487 VTAEGLQANID
+487 VTAEGLQANIEAE
-498 KEVKRAEGVEESLSN
+498 KQRAEGVEESLSS
-513 SIEITVKKLE
+513 SIKITAKKLE
-523 AQINEKVQYY
+523 AEINEKVQYY
-533 DTKSYQIDYRYFKEP
+533 DTKNYQIDYRYFKEP

-601 GEGTTIYRKY
+601 GDGTTIYRKY

-624 FNEIPPGDDNFPINS
+624 FNETPPEDDNFPLNS

-684 FVETLEKKTLS
+684 FVETLQKKTLS

-710 KANSAGD
+710 KVNSNGD
-717 IVSVALTADPSTG
+717 IAQVALTADPETG
-730 TVFKVKADNITLTAE
+730 TIFKVKADNITLTAE
-745 EVINLLSNGDINLT
+745 EIINLMSNGDLNL
-759 GKNIKITSTNFK
+759 GAKNLKITSDNFNLTPK
-771 VDKNGNMTANNAKF
+771 GNLTANNAKF
-785 NNVECKNI
+785 NNVKCKNI
-793 TAFSIDSDSLDALKE
+793 KAFSIDSDSLEALKE
-808 FSTAVNDSESM
+808 FSTAVDDSESM
-819 RLAKQAIAA
+819 RLAQQAIST
-828 AQAAAA
+828 
-834 AAAQAAEQAQS
+834 AQS
-845 AANVAN
+845 AASAAQSAASTAN
-851 TTVDNLVNKV
+851 TTANNLRDTI
-861 IPDINNAIQ
+861 IPDILAAMEQLNARI
-870 NVSNRVTALGG
+870 VALESK